1 MSHTFTHLLY
11 HVIFSTKDRRPLI
24 TRDFQHRLY
33 EYAGGV
39 AKKELGCALA
49 LGGTENHLHALIS
62 LRPPIGV
69 PTAVG
74 KLKSLTTG
82 WVNRTLKPKDRFKWQ
97 QGYAAFTVADS
108 IRPDVESYIAGQAEH
123 HRKVTYEEEFIAF
136 LKRHHIPFD
145 PETMW
150 G

>member
-1 MSHTFTHLLY
+1 
-11 HVIFSTKDRRPLI
+11 
-24 TRDFQHRLY
+24 
-33 EYAGGV
+33 
-39 AKKELGCALA
+39 
-49 LGGTENHLHALIS
+49 
-62 LRPPIGV
+62 
-69 PTAVG
+69 
-74 KLKSLTTG
+74 
-82 WVNRTLKPKDRFKWQ
+82 VNRTLKPTDRFKWQ